1 MTVPMGSAM
10 MGCGQKR
17 PISAINGGECS
28 WIAAEVQDEAGMR
41 PAETQTQTQGV
52 VIHGQELTAFYF
64 VVSSCTAPETSCCGN
79 YL

>member
-1 MTVPMGSAM
+1 
-10 MGCGQKR
+10 
-17 PISAINGGECS
+17 
-28 WIAAEVQDEAGMR
+28 MR
-41 PAETQTQTQGV
+41 PAETQTQGV

>member
-1 MTVPMGSAM
+1 
-10 MGCGQKR
+10 
-17 PISAINGGECS
+17 
-28 WIAAEVQDEAGMR
+28 MR

-64 VVSSCTAPETSCCGN
+64 VASSCTAPETSCCGN